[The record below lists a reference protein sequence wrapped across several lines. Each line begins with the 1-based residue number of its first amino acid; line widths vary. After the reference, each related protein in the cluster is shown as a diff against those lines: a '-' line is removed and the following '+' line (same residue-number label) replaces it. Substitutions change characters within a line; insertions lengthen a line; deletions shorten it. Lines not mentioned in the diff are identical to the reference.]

1 MTVLSLIAS
10 VTAVTL
16 FGLPAAGGK
25 ISIDLHSNGRY
36 WWGGP
41 WSHEPKNGQTD
52 SCVCFKGR
60 RMTGVVDAVCVKGL
74 KIKKTGNWFIGTV
87 EDPRINIPFNGNYP
101 IDITTMGHDAV
112 WMDRLKFETNAGS
125 RWFGSDNTHGWCLS
139 RDKHDGFDKYATH
152 EGCFPTLSFYPNG
165 KVYAGG
171 ERGLKYA
178 SDDIVRKTQK
188 MCADLGRRRVEDD
201 AGMMVPAGL
210 STYEEAPDFDVL
222 VDVENLDDD
231 PAGEFPKQVHNA
243 LDGLIVTTLHKAIR
257 DMVRNN
263 DDVTYAQIDQLLNS
277 AMLEA
282 EHLEEQIEHEGEVL
296 AGSEPEA
303 MEGFNEPETLEGS
316 IENRNVEG
324 RLQNLEESP

>member
-1 MTVLSLIAS
+1 
-10 VTAVTL
+10 
-16 FGLPAAGGK
+16 
-25 ISIDLHSNGRY
+25 
-36 WWGGP
+36 
-41 WSHEPKNGQTD
+41 
-52 SCVCFKGR
+52 
-60 RMTGVVDAVCVKGL
+60 MTGTVDAVCVKGL
-74 KIKKTGNWFIGTV
+74 KIKKTGNWIMALL
-87 EDPRINIPFNGNYP
+87 EHPLIDIPFDGNYP

-152 EGCFPTLSFYPNG
+152 EGCFSTLSFYPNG
-165 KVYAGG
+165 KVYGSG
-171 ERGLKYA
+171 ERGYNYA
-178 SDDIVRKTQK
+178 SYDIVRKTEN

-201 AGMMVPAGL
+201 AGMVVPSGL
-210 STYEEAPDFDVL
+210 ASDAEALDLDELF

-243 LDGLIVTTLHKAIR
+243 LDGLVVTTLHKAIR

-263 DDVTYAQIDQLLNS
+263 DDVTYGQIDKLLNS

-303 MEGFNEPETLEGS
+303 FESSEPEALEGS
-316 IENRNVEG
+316 NDNRNVEG